1 MDIIYSRFRM
11 PKMRNIKVSNPQRYI
26 FIITVIIIMIAY
38 STAICIIKAI
48 NPTLE
53 LQSKSLARSLAEK
66 SSNEACQRA
75 IENTKYEDFC
85 TIERDNNGN
94 IKLMNLNVININ
106 KTMSKIALD
115 MNESLKKEKNDE
127 IHISVGSI
135 SGNKLLA
142 GKGPAIRVKVETL
155 GDIQTSVKSEL
166 KSAGINQT
174 LHKIYMDIEC
184 QMCIISPYKD
194 VTENIS
200 TEVLLAEAVIVGEIP
215 ESYYNFEGLTK
226 DDILNF
232 TN

>member
-11 PKMRNIKVSNPQRYI
+11 PKIGNMKMSNPQRYI
-26 FIITVIIIMIAY
+26 FIVVIIILVIAY

-48 NPTLE
+48 NPSLE
-53 LQSKSLARSLAEK
+53 LQSKSIARALAEK

-85 TIERDNNGN
+85 TIERDSNGN

-115 MNESLKKEKNDE
+115 MHESLKKEKNGE
-127 IHISVGSI
+127 ISISLGSI

-142 GKGPAIRVKVETL
+142 GKGPAIKVKVEII
-155 GDIQTSVKSEL
+155 GDIQAKVKSEL

-174 LHKIYMDIEC
+174 LHKIYLDMEC
-184 QMCIISPYKD
+184 QLCITSPYKD

-215 ESYYNFEGLTK
+215 ESYYNFNGLTK

>member
-1 MDIIYSRFRM
+1 MDIIYSRLRM
-11 PKMRNIKVSNPQRYI
+11 PKMGNMKMNNPQRYI
-26 FIITVIIIMIAY
+26 LIITIIVVIIAY

-53 LQSKSLARSLAEK
+53 LQSKSIARALAEK
-66 SSNEACQRA
+66 STNEACQRA
-75 IENTKYEDFC
+75 IENTKYDDFC
-85 TIERDNNGN
+85 TIERDSNGN

-115 MNESLKKEKNDE
+115 MQENLKKEKNGE
-127 IHISVGSI
+127 ISISVGSI

-142 GKGPAIRVKVETL
+142 GKGPSIKVKVETL

-174 LHKIYMDIEC
+174 LHKIYMDISCEL
-184 QMCIISPYKD
+184 CIISPYKD
-194 VTENIS
+194 VTEKIS

-215 ESYYNFEGLTK
+215 ESYYNFNGLTEG
-226 DDILNF
+226 DTLNF
-232 TN
+232 AN

>member
-1 MDIIYSRFRM
+1 MDIIYSRLRM
-11 PKMRNIKVSNPQRYI
+11 PKMGNMKFNNPQRYI
-26 FIITVIIIMIAY
+26 FIITVIILMIAY

-53 LQSKSLARSLAEK
+53 LQSKTLARALAEK
-66 SSNEACQRA
+66 LSNEACQRA
-75 IENTKYEDFC
+75 IANSKYEDFC
-85 TIERDNNGN
+85 TIERDTNGN

-106 KTMSKIALD
+106 KIMTEIALD
-115 MNESLKKEKNDE
+115 MNENLKKEKNDE

-142 GKGPAIRVKVETL
+142 GKGPSIKVRVEML

-174 LHKIYMDIEC
+174 LHKIYMDIKCEL
-184 QMCIISPYKD
+184 CIISPYKD
-194 VTENIS
+194 VTESIS
-200 TEVLLAEAVIVGEIP
+200 TEVLLAEAVIVGDIP
-215 ESYYNFEGLTK
+215 ESYYNFNGLTK